1 MKLPKIDING
11 TQFRA
16 LLARIFD
23 ALSRIELALCALA
36 LPMLLASERGLPQL
50 GKLALLGLVV
60 IAALVFTQGLLYA
73 LADFVRR
80 RENSKIA
87 QEVVSKGAGNGQM
100 QGKPGYRNFGPKPKL
115 SNRQMRKLLARTS

>member
-1 MKLPKIDING
+1 MKLPKLDMNA

-23 ALSRIELALCALA
+23 ALSRVELALCALA
-36 LPMLLASERGLPQL
+36 FPLLVASRNWPQL
-50 GKLALLGLVV
+50 GRLALLGLVV
-60 IAALVFTQGLLYA
+60 IASLVFTQGVLYA

-80 RENSKIA
+80 RDNAKIA
-87 QEVVSKGAGNGQM
+87 QEVVSKGAARGHM

-115 SNRQMRKLLARTS
+115 SNRQMRKLLARATP